1 MQSST
6 QHSDKFLEK
15 KFGIIGYA
23 EPMRKA
29 KKLLLKAAPTELS
42 VLITGETGTGKE
54 VFAKAL
60 HGLSKRKGNNFVS
73 VNCGAIPETLLESEL
88 FGHEKGAYT
97 SANEQRKGFFE
108 TADKGTIFLDEIG
121 EMPVET
127 QVKLL
132 RVLESGEFSRL
143 GSSDNRK
150 VDVRVVAATN
160 RELEERVERGQFRQD
175 LYFRLRSVHIV
186 LPALREHKSDVEPLF
201 NYFANETAEKIGL
214 DYKGISSEAME
225 VLINQ
230 RWDGNVRELKNLTET
245 MLTLEAQEF
254 IEAENVAKYIRQ
266 SLPPQTGY
274 TNRNEQG
281 NTTSAMVPTNIAGES
296 ASNLEL
302 GIIFRTLL
310 EIKNDIEELKHIA
323 RHNTNKIDEVIT
335 NQNEFMIQHADE
347 VVESDELLGNFD
359 TLNLADIEKRL
370 IVYSLDRFDGNRR
383 LAAQELG
390 ISERTLYRKLKQ
402 YDLD

>member
-15 KFGIIGYA
+15 KFGIIGSA

-29 KKLLLKAAPTELS
+29 KKLLLKAAPTELT

-54 VFAKAL
+54 VFAKAV

-88 FGHEKGAYT
+88 FGHEKGAFT

-143 GSSDNRK
+143 GSSDIRK

-186 LPALREHKSDVEPLF
+186 LPSLREHKSDIELLF
-201 NYFANETAEKIGL
+201 NYFANQTAENIGL

-225 VLINQ
+225 VLMNQ

-254 IEAENVAKYIRQ
+254 IEADNVAKYIRQ
-266 SLPPQTGY
+266 SLPHKSSY
-274 TNRNEQG
+274 SERNQSEAG
-281 NTTSAMVPTNIAGES
+281 GAMVPANMVGDEN
-296 ASNLEL
+296 SNLEL

-310 EIKNDIEELKHIA
+310 EIKNDIEKLKNIA
-323 RHNTNKIDEVIT
+323 KHNTNKIDEVIT
-335 NQNEFMIQHADE
+335 NQHEFMIQHADE
-347 VVESDELLGNFD
+347 VVESDELLDTFD
-359 TLNLADIEKRL
+359 TLNLADIERRL
-370 IVYSLDRFDGNRR
+370 IVYSLNRFEGNRR

-402 YDLD
+402 YGLD

>member
-1 MQSST
+1 MENST
-6 QHSDKFLEK
+6 IHSDRLLEK
-15 KFGIIGYA
+15 KFGIIGNA
-23 EPMRKA
+23 DPMRKA

-54 VFAKAL
+54 VFARAL

-88 FGHEKGAYT
+88 FGHEKGAFT
-97 SANEQRKGFFE
+97 SANEQRMGFFE

-143 GSSDNRK
+143 GSSDIRK
-150 VDVRVVAATN
+150 VDVRVLAATN
-160 RELEERVERGQFRQD
+160 RELEERVEQKQFRQD
-175 LYFRLRSVHIV
+175 LYFRLRSVHII
-186 LPALREHKSDVEPLF
+186 LPSLREHRDDIEPLF
-201 NYFANETAEKIGL
+201 YYFANRTAANIGL
-214 DYKGISSEAME
+214 DFKGISLEALE
-225 VLINQ
+225 ILKSQ
-230 RWDGNVRELKNLTET
+230 SWEGNVRELKNLIET
-245 MLTLEAQEF
+245 MLTLEAKEF
-254 IEAENVAKYIRQ
+254 IEAENVTKYIRP
-266 SLPPQTGY
+266 SLPRHTKPK
-274 TNRNEQG
+274 NNALVR
-281 NTTSAMVPTNIAGES
+281 TTHNADDNP
-296 ASNLEL
+296 NLEL

-310 EIKNDIEELKHIA
+310 EIKNDIQELKHEVHFNSIKLDEVVA
-323 RHNTNKIDEVIT
+323 NQNEIMIQTADEVIE
-335 NQNEFMIQHADE
+335 NDE
-347 VVESDELLGNFD
+347 MLEGFD

-370 IVYSLDRFDGNRR
+370 IVYSLNRFEGNRR
-383 LAAQELG
+383 LAAKELG

>member
-1 MQSST
+1 
-6 QHSDKFLEK
+6 
-15 KFGIIGYA
+15 
-23 EPMRKA
+23 
-29 KKLLLKAAPTELS
+29 
-42 VLITGETGTGKE
+42 
-54 VFAKAL
+54 
-60 HGLSKRKGNNFVS
+60 
-73 VNCGAIPETLLESEL
+73 
-88 FGHEKGAYT
+88 
-97 SANEQRKGFFE
+97 
-108 TADKGTIFLDEIG
+108 
-121 EMPVET
+121 
-127 QVKLL
+127 
-132 RVLESGEFSRL
+132 
-143 GSSDNRK
+143 
-150 VDVRVVAATN
+150 
-160 RELEERVERGQFRQD
+160 

-186 LPALREHKSDVEPLF
+186 LPALREHKSDIEPLF
-201 NYFANETAEKIGL
+201 NYFANESAEKIGL

-225 VLINQ
+225 VLMNQ

-266 SLPPQTGY
+266 SLPHKSSY
-274 TNRNEQG
+274 TNRAEQG
-281 NTTSAMVPTNIAGES
+281 NTKSAMVPTNMAGES
-296 ASNLEL
+296 ASNMEL

-323 RHNTNKIDEVIT
+323 KHNTNKIDEVIT

-347 VVESDELLGNFD
+347 VVENDELLGNFD

>member
-15 KFGIIGYA
+15 KFGIIGNA

-54 VFAKAL
+54 VFAKAV

-88 FGHEKGAYT
+88 FGHEKGAFT

-143 GSSDNRK
+143 GSSDIRK

-175 LYFRLRSVHIV
+175 LYFRLRSVHIL
-186 LPALREHKSDVEPLF
+186 LPSLREHKSDIEPLF
-201 NYFANETAEKIGL
+201 NYFANRTAENIGL

-225 VLINQ
+225 VLMNQ

-245 MLTLEAQEF
+245 MLTLEAKEF
-254 IEAENVAKYIRQ
+254 IEADNVAKYIRQ
-266 SLPPQTGY
+266 SLPHKSSY
-274 TNRNEQG
+274 SERNQSEVSG
-281 NTTSAMVPTNIAGES
+281 AMVPANMAGD
-296 ASNLEL
+296 ANSNLEL

-323 RHNTNKIDEVIT
+323 KHNTNKIDEVIT

-347 VVESDELLGNFD
+347 VVESDELLDTFD

-370 IVYSLDRFDGNRR
+370 IVYSLDRFEGNRR
-383 LAAQELG
+383 LASQELG

-402 YDLD
+402 YGLD